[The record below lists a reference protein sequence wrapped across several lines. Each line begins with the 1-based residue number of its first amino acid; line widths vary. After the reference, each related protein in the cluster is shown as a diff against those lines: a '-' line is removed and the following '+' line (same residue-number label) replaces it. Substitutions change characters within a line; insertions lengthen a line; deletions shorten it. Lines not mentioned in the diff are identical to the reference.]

1 VNLRPTNPPDD
12 QLSDQRLEAWLR
24 LAHAANEF
32 ERSAPH
38 SAGRS
43 PRQRGRRLL
52 TLASGT
58 LAAAMLALLAWTGFA
73 PSAAPPAPTPT
84 APPTPIAS
92 TGSPTTPRP
101 LAANEGLEPSGMV
114 LLAVMQDE
122 QGLLEC
128 VRWSDHS
135 LASGQRMADL
145 SAADLKQM
153 GLQLACG
160 DDPHTLLVVGLE
172 GPSAMLPC
180 SDERARELAM
190 CLLTS
195 EACSP
200 LAFDRGACGRTGCAD
215 HGLQMRVESLAM
227 R

>member
-1 VNLRPTNPPDD
+1 MNLHPTNPPDD

-24 LAHAANEF
+24 LAHTAEEF

-38 SAGRS
+38 AAGRS

-58 LAAAMLALLAWTGFA
+58 LAAAMLALLVWTGLA
-73 PSAAPPAPTPT
+73 PNAAPTPT
-84 APPTPIAS
+84 PTITPIAA
-92 TGSPTTPRP
+92 TGSPTAARG

-114 LLAVMQDE
+114 LLAVAQDE

-200 LAFDRGACGRTGCAD
+200 LAFDRSACGRTGCTER
-215 HGLQMRVESLAM
+215 GLQMRVESLAM